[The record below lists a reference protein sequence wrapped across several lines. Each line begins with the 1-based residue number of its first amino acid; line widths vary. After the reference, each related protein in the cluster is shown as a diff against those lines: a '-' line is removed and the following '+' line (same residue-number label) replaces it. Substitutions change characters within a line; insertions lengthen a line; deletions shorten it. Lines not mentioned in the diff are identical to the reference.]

1 MLRPLI
7 MQLWPLCFFLSLVVP
22 TLSYRIFDSR
32 DRLVRSVIEQCVSKT
47 PIGKETCYTTLRCI
61 IDKVPS
67 DFPARWSSGASIL
80 AFIPTIVA
88 LLSNS
93 IDEVSSIADESRL
106 LAVALSLSF
115 VTAFILRSRGNTDMP
130 SDSFFADASMSGS
143 DRSQLAWAKLETWM
157 SNRKI
162 QPLKSWRP
170 PWRISKYAI
179 CILLVALGALIWYE
193 VYEISR
199 YGIITFA
206 CPVKVNVGIWVGMSQ
221 LLVLLN
227 VGCRH
232 YAFDIRVV
240 RFRHRDF
247 GLQRRNQATT
257 PLPSNCERKS
267 AAFPS
272 ENSNRGP
279 SVAPV
284 LVKPNEKLVAPVP
297 IQASEPLTIVLRCPR
312 NQLLRWLLQTFTAV
326 ASLTLYSYG
335 TVILASMTLIP
346 ASDAIRAMIVL
357 AISAGVAR
365 LLGYWAASPSKRGNR
380 FMMIDVPP
388 DCMARF
394 HALVS
399 EKAAAMS

>member
-1 MLRPLI
+1 
-7 MQLWPLCFFLSLVVP
+7 
-22 TLSYRIFDSR
+22 
-32 DRLVRSVIEQCVSKT
+32 
-47 PIGKETCYTTLRCI
+47 
-61 IDKVPS
+61 
-67 DFPARWSSGASIL
+67 
-80 AFIPTIVA
+80 
-88 LLSNS
+88 
-93 IDEVSSIADESRL
+93 
-106 LAVALSLSF
+106 
-115 VTAFILRSRGNTDMP
+115 MP
-130 SDSFFADASMSGS
+130 SDSYFADASISGS
-143 DRSQLAWAKLETWM
+143 DRSHLAWAKLENWISNNKTQPRKTW
-157 SNRKI
+157 R
-162 QPLKSWRP
+162 L

-179 CILLVALGALIWYE
+179 CILLIALSASIWYE
-193 VYEISR
+193 VYQITR

-240 RFRHRDF
+240 RFRHREV
-247 GLQRRNQATT
+247 GLPTRNQATT

-272 ENSNRGP
+272 ADSNRES

-284 LVKPNEKLVAPVP
+284 LVKVNEPLVAPIPVETSAP
-297 IQASEPLTIVLRCPR
+297 VTIILRSFRSP
-312 NQLLRWLLQTFTAV
+312 LLRWLLQTFTAI
-326 ASLTLYSYG
+326 ASLTLYTYG

-346 ASDAIRAMIVL
+346 ASDAIRAMTVL

-365 LLGYWAASPSKRGNR
+365 LIGYWVISPSRRGNG

-399 EKAAAMS
+399 EKAAPRR

>member
-1 MLRPLI
+1 MHI
-7 MQLWPLCFFLSLVVP
+7 WPLCSFLSLVIP
-22 TLSYRIFDSR
+22 SLSHRIFDSR
-32 DRLVRSVIEQCVSKT
+32 DSLVRSVIEQCVSET
-47 PIGKETCYTTLRCI
+47 AIGNKMCYTTLRCI

-106 LAVALSLSF
+106 LAVALSISSI
-115 VTAFILRSRGNTDMP
+115 TAFILRFRGKTDIP
-130 SDSFFADASMSGS
+130 SDSFFADASISGS
-143 DRSQLAWAKLETWM
+143 DRSQLAWAKLATWM

-162 QPLKSWRP
+162 QPLKSWRL

-179 CILLVALGALIWYE
+179 CILLVALSASIWYE
-193 VYEISR
+193 VYQITR

-206 CPVKVNVGIWVGMSQ
+206 CPVKVNVGIWVGLSQ

-232 YAFDIRVV
+232 YAFDIRLI
-240 RFRHRDF
+240 RFRHREVE
-247 GLQRRNQATT
+247 LQTRNQATT
-257 PLPSNCERKS
+257 PLPSNCARKS
-267 AAFPS
+267 ATVPS
-272 ENSNRGP
+272 ANSNRES

-284 LVKPNEKLVAPVP
+284 PVKANEPPVAPIPVETS
-297 IQASEPLTIVLRCPR
+297 APLTITLRSPR
-312 NQLLRWLLQTFTAV
+312 NPLLRWVLQTFTAI
-326 ASLTLYSYG
+326 ASLTLYTYG

-346 ASDAIRAMIVL
+346 ASDAIRAMTVL

-365 LLGYWAASPSKRGNR
+365 LIGYWAVSRPKRGNR

-399 EKAAAMS
+399 EKAAARR

>member
-1 MLRPLI
+1 MY
-7 MQLWPLCFFLSLVVP
+7 LWPLYAFLSLVIP

-32 DRLVRSVIEQCVSKT
+32 DSLVRSVIEQCVLKT
-47 PIGKETCYTTLRCI
+47 PIGKEMCYTTLRCI

-106 LAVALSLSF
+106 LAVALSISS
-115 VTAFILRSRGNTDMP
+115 VTAFILRFRGKTDIP
-130 SDSFFADASMSGS
+130 SDSFFADASITRS

-162 QPLKSWRP
+162 QPLKFWRP
-170 PWRISKYAI
+170 PWMISKYAI
-179 CILLVALGALIWYE
+179 CILLAALSASIWYE
-193 VYEISR
+193 VYQITR

-206 CPVKVNVGIWVGMSQ
+206 CPVKVNVGIWVGLSQ

-227 VGCRH
+227 VGCRR

-240 RFRHRDF
+240 RFKHREV
-247 GLQRRNQATT
+247 GLQTRNLATT

-267 AAFPS
+267 AVIPS
-272 ENSNRGP
+272 ANSNPGA

-284 LVKPNEKLVAPVP
+284 LVKADEPLVAPLP
-297 IQASEPLTIVLRCPR
+297 IPASEPLTIILRSPR
-312 NQLLRWLLQTFTAV
+312 NQLLRWLLQTFTAI
-326 ASLTLYSYG
+326 ASLTLYAYG

-346 ASDAIRAMIVL
+346 ASDAIRAMTVL

-365 LLGYWAASPSKRGNR
+365 LIGYWAVSPSKRGNGY
-380 FMMIDVPP
+380 MMIDVPP
-388 DCMARF
+388 DCMTRF
-394 HALVS
+394 HTLIS
-399 EKAAAMS
+399 EKAAARR

>member
-1 MLRPLI
+1 MY
-7 MQLWPLCFFLSLVVP
+7 LWPLCSFLSLVVP

-32 DRLVRSVIEQCVSKT
+32 DSHVRSVIEQCSET
-47 PIGKETCYTTLRCI
+47 PVGKEMCYTTLRCI

-80 AFIPTIVA
+80 AFIPTVVA

-106 LAVALSLSF
+106 LSVALSLSF
-115 VTAFILRSRGNTDMP
+115 VTAFILRSRGKTDMP
-130 SDSFFADASMSGS
+130 SDSFFADASISGS
-143 DRSQLAWAKLETWM
+143 DRSQLAWAKLEIWM

-179 CILLVALGALIWYE
+179 CILLVALGASIWYE
-193 VYEISR
+193 VYQISR

-240 RFRHRDF
+240 RFRHLEV
-247 GLQRRNQATT
+247 GLQTRNQATI

-272 ENSNRGP
+272 ANSNRGP

-284 LVKPNEKLVAPVP
+284 LVKADETLVAPVP
-297 IQASEPLTIVLRCPR
+297 IQASEPLTIILRSPR
-312 NQLLRWLLQTFTAV
+312 NQLLGWLLQTFTAV

-365 LLGYWAASPSKRGNR
+365 LIGYWATSPSTRGNG

-394 HALVS
+394 HTLVS
-399 EKAAAMS
+399 EKAALRR

>member
-1 MLRPLI
+1 MH
-7 MQLWPLCFFLSLVVP
+7 LWPLCSFLSLVVP

-32 DRLVRSVIEQCVSKT
+32 DSLVRSVIEQCVSET
-47 PIGKETCYTTLRCI
+47 PIEKEMCYTTLRCI
-61 IDKVPS
+61 IDNVPS

-93 IDEVSSIADESRL
+93 IDEVSSIADESTL
-106 LAVALSLSF
+106 LAVALSISS
-115 VTAFILRSRGNTDMP
+115 VTAFILRFRGKTNML
-130 SDSFFADASMSGS
+130 SDSFFTDASISAS
-143 DRSQLAWAKLETWM
+143 DRSQLAWAKLATWM

-162 QPLKSWRP
+162 QPLRSWRL

-179 CILLVALGALIWYE
+179 CILLIALSASIWYE
-193 VYEISR
+193 VYQITR
-199 YGIITFA
+199 YGVITFA
-206 CPVKVNVGIWVGMSQ
+206 CPVKVNVGIWVGLSQ

-232 YAFDIRVV
+232 YAFDIRVI
-240 RFRHRDF
+240 RFRHREVE
-247 GLQRRNQATT
+247 LQTRNQATT
-257 PLPSNCERKS
+257 PLPSNCVRQS
-267 AAFPS
+267 AAVPS
-272 ENSNRGP
+272 ANSNRE
-279 SVAPV
+279 S
-284 LVKPNEKLVAPVP
+284 LVAPAPVKANEPLVAP
-297 IQASEPLTIVLRCPR
+297 IPVETSAPLTIILRSAR
-312 NQLLRWLLQTFTAV
+312 NPLLRWLLQTFTAI
-326 ASLTLYSYG
+326 ASMTLYTYG

-346 ASDAIRAMIVL
+346 ASDAIRAMTVL

-365 LLGYWAASPSKRGNR
+365 LIGYWAASPSTRGNG

-399 EKAAAMS
+399 EKVAARR